1 LKRGAIL
8 GEADVYERLR
18 EKISLWPIRTPRTKE
33 VMEILKILFSK
44 EEAEFLTHFTAP
56 YQDPE
61 TIEQIVEKT
70 GKAFE
75 EAQAIVNRL
84 VSKGLL
90 FKFTSRRDGKVY
102 YSLMP
107 MVPGIFEFYFS
118 SGGDPQEK
126 QKVGELFERH
136 YMSGGGL
143 EGGASNY
150 PWARVM
156 PIEKTITVNQEI
168 SAGHRILPFEK
179 MSEFIKT
186 SRKIAVIKCACR
198 TKKRCQ
204 HPIETCMVFDYYA
217 DYMVERG
224 FGRYL
229 TVEEALQLLEEM
241 EKVGLVHSTINTQ
254 TRPQFICNCCTCAC
268 MILRGLT
275 ELHNPRAIAK
285 SNFIPIRDEKSCS
298 FCRKCIN
305 ICPMKANLY
314 HAPHDKE
321 PEKIIFLE
329 ERCIGC
335 GLCAYHC
342 PNKAIKMVKIG
353 DFVPEMT
360 PREAFERFERER
372 IH

>member
-1 LKRGAIL
+1 MGDV
-8 GEADVYERLR
+8 DVYEGLR
-18 EKISLWPIRTPRTKE
+18 EKINLWPIRTPRTKE
-33 VMEILKILFSK
+33 VMEILRILFNE
-44 EEAEFLTHFTAP
+44 EEAEFLIHFTAP

-61 TIEQIVEKT
+61 TIEQMVEKT
-70 GKAFE
+70 GKPKE
-75 EAQAIVNRL
+75 KVQAIANRL
-84 VSKGLL
+84 VSRGLL
-90 FKFTSRRDGKVY
+90 FKFTSKRDGKVY

-118 SGGDPQEK
+118 SGGDSPEK
-126 QKVGELFERH
+126 RKVGELFERH
-136 YMSGGGL
+136 YFSGGGL

-156 PIEKTITVNQEI
+156 PIEKTITVNKEI
-168 SAGHRILPFEK
+168 SAGHMILPFEK
-179 MSEFIKT
+179 MSEFIKA
-186 SRKIAVIKCACR
+186 SRKIAVINCACR
-198 TKKRCQ
+198 TKKKCG
-204 HPIETCMVFDYYA
+204 HPLEVCMVFDYYA

-224 FGRYL
+224 HGRYL
-229 TVEEALQLLEEM
+229 TVEEALELLEKT
-241 EKVGLVHSTINTQ
+241 EKAGLVHSTINTQ

-285 SNFIPIRDEKSCS
+285 SNFIPVRDEKLCN
-298 FCRKCIN
+298 FCRRCVT

-314 HAPHDKE
+314 HAAHDKE
-321 PEKIIFLE
+321 PERILFFE

-342 PNKAIKMVKIG
+342 PTGAIKMVKVR

-360 PREAFERFERER
+360 PREAFKRVEAER